1 MVIYLVLVKIVDHRS
16 TTMNILHLDSSI
28 TGENSASRVI
38 SAAVVRSL
46 SGADPAARVSYRDL
60 VADPLGHLTLAEL
73 GSPAARA
80 ELDAFQQA
88 DLIVI
93 GAGMYNLSLPTQL
106 KAWIDRIMVA
116 GETFRYT
123 ETGPVGLAGGKRVI
137 VALARGGIYSEG
149 SPARAVEHAERYL
162 RDVLA
167 FIGIADPEF
176 IIAEGIAMGEEA
188 RNAAL
193 GSAVDQARG
202 LNSLVAA

>member
-28 TGENSASRVI
+28 TGDQSASRAI
-38 SAAVVRSL
+38 SAAVVQTL
-46 SGADPAARVSYRDL
+46 AATDPAARVSYRDL
-60 VADPLGHLTLAEL
+60 VAEPLGHLTLAEL
-73 GSPAARA
+73 ASPEARA
-80 ELDAFQQA
+80 ELDAFHAA
-88 DLIVI
+88 DVIVI
-93 GAGMYNLSLPTQL
+93 GAGMYNLSLPSQL

-149 SPARAVEHAERYL
+149 SPASAVEHAERYL

-176 IIAEGIAMGEEA
+176 IVAEGVAMGEEA
-188 RNAAL
+188 RAA
-193 GSAVDQARG
+193 AVGGALRQVEALSG
-202 LNSLVAA
+202 PVAA

>member
-1 MVIYLVLVKIVDHRS
+1 
-16 TTMNILHLDSSI
+16 
-28 TGENSASRVI
+28 
-38 SAAVVRSL
+38 
-46 SGADPAARVSYRDL
+46 
-60 VADPLGHLTLAEL
+60 
-73 GSPAARA
+73 
-80 ELDAFQQA
+80 
-88 DLIVI
+88 VI

-123 ETGPVGLAGGKRVI
+123 ETGPVGLAGGKWVI

-176 IIAEGIAMGEEA
+176 IIAEGIAMGEET

-193 GSAVDQARG
+193 GSAVDQARA